1 MNDAHLHLLF
11 NHFPIVGTFIS
22 LAVLGI
28 GFIINNSTVKKIAY
42 GILIFCAI
50 MTLPAF
56 FTGEGAEEIVE
67 EFPGVSHD
75 VIHEHEEMAE
85 LSLWIGIITGIV
97 AAFALY
103 FEVVGHK
110 LARVFS
116 LFALLSNLACFIVMA
131 RVGNSGGEIR
141 HPEITGKTSVS
152 TNKPEES
159 EVEGD

>member
-28 GFIINNSTVKKIAY
+28 GFIINNSTVKKTAY

-85 LSLWIGIITGIV
+85 LSLWIGIIAGIV

-103 FEVVGHK
+103 FEVVGHIF
-110 LARVFS
+110 ARAFS
-116 LFALLSNLACFIVMA
+116 LFSLLINLACFIVMA
-131 RVGNSGGEIR
+131 RVGNTGGEIR
-141 HPEITGKTSVS
+141 HPEIIGKTAVS
-152 TNKPEES
+152 SNKAAET
-159 EVEGD
+159 EVEDD

>member
-11 NHFPIVGTFIS
+11 NHFPIVGSFIS

-28 GFIINNSTVKKIAY
+28 GFIINNITVKKIGY

-67 EFPGVSHD
+67 EFPVVSHD

-85 LSLWIGIITGIV
+85 LSLWIGIFSGIV

-116 LFALLSNLACFIVMA
+116 LLALLCNLSCFIVMA
-131 RVGNSGGEIR
+131 RVGNTGGEIR
-141 HPEITGKTSVS
+141 HPEITGKTAISS
-152 TNKPEES
+152 DKPGETEI
-159 EVEGD
+159 EGD

>member
-11 NHFPIVGTFIS
+11 NHFPIVGSFIS

-28 GFIINNSTVKKIAY
+28 AFIINNSTVKKIGY
-42 GILIFCAI
+42 GILIFCAV

-67 EFPGVSHD
+67 EFPGISHD

-85 LSLWIGIITGIV
+85 LSLWIGIISGIV

-103 FEVVGHK
+103 FEVTRHK

-116 LFALLSNLACFIVMA
+116 LFTLLINLACFIVMA
-131 RVGNSGGEIR
+131 RVGNTGGEIR
-141 HPEITGKTSVS
+141 HPEISGASAPASVS
-152 TNKPEES
+152 SGENEEK
-159 EVEGD
+159 ED